1 VNPEREDHAC
11 TWRDYALELE
21 AKHAVLE
28 AKLAA
33 VLDAQKS
40 LERRF
45 LGPKSEKMPPMERE
59 VRRDQPVDPA
69 ETQRKRRERAAA
81 KAEIETEIVKIDVP
95 ADQRQCPNC
104 GRPEMAPVGD
114 GKPSTVFDYV
124 PGHFVRK
131 IYRRE
136 TLACSCGEHIVTAPA
151 PDKSTEKTRYSPRF
165 VAHLMVSKCGDSTP
179 IYRLAKGYRRLGIPI
194 ARSTM
199 TDLFHRNAQVLA
211 PLSRRLIELVAQQDV
226 VLADETSIKM
236 LGSSKRAFIWTFIAE
251 TLIAYRFSV
260 DRSGQTPLQVLGE
273 SEGTLVVDAY
283 TGYNRVLE
291 VSGRER
297 GGCLA
302 HARRKLFEAKGGAP
316 EAAEALELIRQ
327 VYVVEHGAKERGIA
341 RTPAHLA
348 LRQARSKPL
357 MGELKNWLDG
367 QQGLHAP
374 KSLMGRAVRYAIN
387 NWVPLTRFLD
397 DAAIPPDN
405 NRSESALRVV
415 ATGRKNFLFVGNEDA
430 GENIAG
436 VYSLIATCEANGVNP
451 FTYLQDVLVRVQT
464 HPAAR
469 IDELLPHRWQ
479 QAASQDTAE
488 A

>member
-1 VNPEREDHAC
+1 MKPEREDHAC

-21 AKHAVLE
+21 AK
-28 AKLAA
+28 LAA
-33 VLDAQKS
+33 MLDAQKS

-45 LGPKSEKMPPMERE
+45 LGPKSEKMPPMDRE
-59 VRRDQPVDPA
+59 VRRDRPADPA
-69 ETQRKRRERAAA
+69 ETQRKRRERAAT
-81 KAEIETEIVKIDVP
+81 KAQITTETVKLDVP
-95 ADQRQCPNC
+95 AEQRQCPKC
-104 GRPEMAPVGD
+104 GRKDLAPVGD
-114 GKPSTVFDYV
+114 GKPSTLYDYV
-124 PGHFVRK
+124 PGHFRRK
-131 IYRRE
+131 LYRRE
-136 TLACSCGEHIVTAPA
+136 TLACPCGEHIVTAPA
-151 PDKSTEKTRYSPRF
+151 PDKSTEKTRYSPGF
-165 VAHLMVSKCGDSTP
+165 IAHLMVSKCGDSIP
-179 IYRLAKGYRRLGIPI
+179 MYRLAKGYHRLGIPI

-199 TDLFHRNAQVLA
+199 TDLFHRNAQVLE
-211 PLSRRLIELVAQQDV
+211 PLSKRLMELVAQRDV

-236 LGSSKRAFIWTFIAE
+236 LGSTKRAFIWTFIAD

-273 SEGTLVVDAY
+273 SKGTLVVDAY

-302 HARRKLFEAKGGAP
+302 HARRKLFEAKDGAP

-327 VYVVEHGAKERGIA
+327 VYVVEHEAKERGTV

-348 LRQARSKPL
+348 LRQARSRPL
-357 MGELKNWLDG
+357 MDRLKIWLDK
-367 QQGLHAP
+367 QQDLHAP
-374 KSLMGRAVRYAIN
+374 KSLMGRAVRYALN
-387 NWVPLTRFLD
+387 NWEPLTRFLD

-436 VYSLIATCEANGVNP
+436 VYSLIATCEANGINP
-451 FTYLQDVLVRVQT
+451 FAYLQDVLVRVQT
-464 HPAAR
+464 HPAAA
-469 IDELLPHRWQ
+469 IDELLPLRWQ
-479 QAASQDTAE
+479 GPGSQDA
-488 A
+488 APA